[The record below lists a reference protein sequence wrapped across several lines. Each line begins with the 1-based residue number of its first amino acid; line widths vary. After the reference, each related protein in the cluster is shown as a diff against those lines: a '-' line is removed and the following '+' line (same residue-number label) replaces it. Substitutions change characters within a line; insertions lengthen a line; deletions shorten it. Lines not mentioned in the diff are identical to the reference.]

1 MRLHTGL
8 FLSLCGFG
16 QIAVDLVF
24 DDNIT
29 ALRREHIIGV
39 LPLELTARGAV
50 IILQQVIAAW
60 GRLRRE
66 KWPTR
71 IRKQPVRR

>member
-8 FLSLCGFG
+8 FLNLCGFG

-24 DDNIT
+24 DDSIA

-50 IILQQVIAAW
+50 IILHKLLPHGAS
-60 GRLRRE
+60 
-66 KWPTR
+66 
-71 IRKQPVRR
+71 